1 MTDTKAPMFTRRQ
14 LVTLIWPLLLEQ
26 FLSVSMGMADT
37 LMVSGVGEA
46 AVSSVSLVDSLN
58 ILILQI
64 LAALASGGAV
74 VASQYLGRQDGDNAR
89 RSAAQLFSVVGIAT
103 GAAMVVCIVLS
114 RVILRG
120 VFGSIDED
128 VMAFSQIYF
137 IISAVSYPFMGLY
150 SAGAAL
156 FRAQGNSKVSMRAS
170 LVMNVIN
177 IGGNALLIYGF
188 GLGVLGAAL
197 ATLFGR
203 VVAAVW
209 VLVQQQQMENPLRVS
224 EPADLLPRRELA
236 GRILAIG
243 VPSGLENG
251 MFQIGKL
258 CVSSLTSTLGT
269 AAIAANA
276 VAGTVSTMANIPGNT
291 MSLAMIPVVG
301 RCLGA
306 GDKKQAKHYAWLLLG
321 IAAAG
326 LLVTNAVLFLV
337 IPAVAGWFSL
347 SAEALAM
354 CVTVVRWFS
363 VFSVF
368 FWAGSFTL
376 PNALRSGG
384 DAKFTMLVSIGSMA
398 LFRVFTSWILCVQLG
413 LGAVGVWIAMV
424 ADWVCRVSFFVGR
437 MLSGKWKTKYI
448 PV

>member
-224 EPADLLPRRELA
+224 ELADLLPRRELA

-326 LLVTNAVLFLV
+326 LLVTNAVLLLV

-384 DAKFTMLVSIGSMA
+384 DAKFTMLVSIVSMWT
-398 LFRVFTSWILCVQLG
+398 FRVVLSYFFVLQLHMG
-413 LGAVGVWIAMV
+413 LTGVWFGMFI
-424 ADWVCRVSFFVGR
+424 DWICRCMCFGIRFIR
-437 MLSGKWKTKYI
+437 GKWMEHEVI
-448 PV
+448 